1 MSTAKCPRCAD
12 LVSLPNTTH
21 PQARVQ
27 CPLCHES
34 FELGELLERL
44 PPPLIILELPPGAM
58 VEPKPSA
65 PPSALSSELG
75 LAENA
80 LLEPEGVLPSEHAP
94 LERPLDDNSL
104 PDGAWSVGG
113 NGEPTLIPQTG
124 DEEDELKLAS
134 NEEKSFS
141 FGAPIG
147 ASGMA
152 SASISSGTVSTP
164 GALKGKT
171 RPKRKERSPIFEI
184 AKMVMGGV
192 VGIVGANVL
201 LWWLPGGLSRDM
213 FQLGPKLSKISAV
226 RWAVPEKYWDASVTA
241 SGSSDKKE
249 EAPKQEPSKQDGKG
263 NSSKGKGGKQTPS
276 TKANDQK
283 VPANDLNS
291 LSANSGGFVGGLE
304 DNSAMP
310 AEDGAL
316 TLPEEMPAEGAPEA
330 NPEANPTTEPP
341 AEEPA
346 APTEPEGDPTE
357 PSEPAK
363 PTDPPAEEPTPEK
376 PAEKPAE
383 EPAEAPAEEP
393 KTEPAKP
400 SDEPMPEEPAE
411 KPTEPK
417 EVPKEEPTPPT
428 EEPTPDKPAPEK
440 PAEPA
445 GEPMPEP
452 PPEPA
457 NEPAPID
464 GNVAKLGQQSE
475 AADASL
481 KAYLAA
487 TEAKDLEARR
497 STFREMY
504 AALAEA
510 GAVLNQLDPKSAE
523 IAISVQTVQATLAG
537 LPVSN
542 SVNKALNTMADKSLE
557 EPSTG
562 KGIAL
567 RGSVKSFRAVGN
579 LFETS
584 VELTTGSSVL
594 VVTSSNPQDVV
605 KVGDGVQ
612 VVASMIKDPAQN
624 LPGYK
629 GDSPLVLR
637 SNLLLKMELPQ

>member
-34 FELGELLERL
+34 FELGELLSKL

-58 VEPKPSA
+58 VEPKSSA
-65 PPSALSSELG
+65 PSSLSSELG

-80 LLEPEGVLPSEHAP
+80 YLEPEGVLPSEHAP
-94 LERPLDDNSL
+94 MDRPLDDNSL
-104 PDGAWSVGG
+104 PEGAWSVGG

-124 DEEDELKLAS
+124 DEEDELKLAT
-134 NEEKSFS
+134 NEDKAFS

-147 ASGMA
+147 ASGNA
-152 SASISSGTVSTP
+152 SASISSGSVSTP

-249 EAPKQEPSKQDGKG
+249 ESPNKEPSKQEGKG
-263 NSSKGKGGKQTPS
+263 NVNKGKGGKQSPS
-276 TKANDQK
+276 TKANDEK
-283 VPANDLNS
+283 APANDLNS
-291 LSANSGGFVGGLE
+291 LSANSGGFVGGLD

-316 TLPEEMPAEGAPEA
+316 TLPDEMAAEGAPEA
-330 NPEANPTTEPP
+330 NPEENPTTETPAEDLAVPAEPEGNPTEPAEPAKPVDPP

-346 APTEPEGDPTE
+346 E
-357 PSEPAK
+357 
-363 PTDPPAEEPTPEK
+363 EK

-383 EPAEAPAEEP
+383 EPAEEP

-400 SDEPMPEEPAE
+400 TDEPKPEEPAE
-411 KPTEPK
+411 KPAE
-417 EVPKEEPTPPT
+417 PKEEPKDEPAPPA
-428 EEPTPDKPAPEK
+428 EEPTTEKPAPEK
-440 PAEPA
+440 PAEPT

-452 PPEPA
+452 TPEPTT
-457 NEPAPID
+457 EPAPVD
-464 GNVAKLGQQSE
+464 GNLAKLGQQSE

-510 GAVLNQLDPKSAE
+510 GVALSQLDPKSADVTN
-523 IAISVQTVQATLAG
+523 SVQTVQATLAA
-537 LPVSN
+537 LPVTN

-557 EPSTG
+557 DPATG

-567 RGSVKSFRAVGN
+567 RGSVKSFRAVGS

-612 VVASMIKDPAQN
+612 VVASMVKDPAQN

-629 GDSPLVLR
+629 GDAALVLR